1 MTAMSSEDLG
11 LMPTDALIEALCR
24 RYDGAVFIAAR
35 HCGDGTTDY
44 KMRWTGPSF
53 QAIGLAQFV
62 ANDIAADVRES
73 QREATEET

>member
-24 RYDGAVFIAAR
+24 RY
-35 HCGDGTTDY
+35 GDGTTDY